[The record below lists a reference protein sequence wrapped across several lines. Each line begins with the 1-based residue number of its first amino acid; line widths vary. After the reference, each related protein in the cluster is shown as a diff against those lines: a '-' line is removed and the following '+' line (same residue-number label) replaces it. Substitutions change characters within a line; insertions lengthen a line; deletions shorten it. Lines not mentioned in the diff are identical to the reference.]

1 MSLVREMKIKATR
14 GMADIL
20 PDEVSRWRYLEEK
33 ARGLFELYGY
43 KEIRTPILE
52 ATPLFVRSIGKTTD
66 IVSKEMY
73 SFSDA
78 KGRSLT
84 LRPEETAPVVRAYLE
99 HNLDKKVGFAKLY
112 YIGPMFRSERPQAGR
127 SRQFHQIGVEAL
139 GSLNPYLDGE
149 VIMLV
154 VAFLDEIGLSGYQ
167 IKLNSVGCKKCRPR
181 YRAALKKALAK
192 ELKLLCKDCQRRF
205 EVNVLR
211 ILDCKRDICRTVTR
225 RTPAIIDWLCAGCR
239 DHFNKVKDVLSSL
252 RIPYQ
257 LDPHLVR
264 GLDYYTKTA
273 FEVVHPALGAQDAI
287 GAGGRYD
294 DLTQQMGGPEMGAVG
309 MSIGIERVMMACE
322 ALDVKFPHFAPST
335 VYLATIGDTAYQRG
349 YEILQLLRKA
359 GLKAEIDYEGRSLKA
374 QMRAANKMN
383 SKYVIILGEDEVKKG
398 VVTLREMA
406 SGEQFEVQ
414 LDRVVE
420 EMVKRR

>member
-33 ARGLFELYGY
+33 ARGFFELYGY

-167 IKLNSVGCKKCRPR
+167 IKLNSVGCKICRPR

-192 ELKLLCKDCQRRF
+192 ELKLLSKHCQRMF
-205 EVNVLR
+205 EENVLR
-211 ILDCKRDICRTVTR
+211 ILD
-225 RTPAIIDWLCAGCR
+225 
-239 DHFNKVKDVLSSL
+239 
-252 RIPYQ
+252 
-257 LDPHLVR
+257 
-264 GLDYYTKTA
+264 
-273 FEVVHPALGAQDAI
+273 
-287 GAGGRYD
+287 
-294 DLTQQMGGPEMGAVG
+294 
-309 MSIGIERVMMACE
+309 
-322 ALDVKFPHFAPST
+322 
-335 VYLATIGDTAYQRG
+335 
-349 YEILQLLRKA
+349 
-359 GLKAEIDYEGRSLKA
+359 
-374 QMRAANKMN
+374 
-383 SKYVIILGEDEVKKG
+383 
-398 VVTLREMA
+398 
-406 SGEQFEVQ
+406 
-414 LDRVVE
+414 
-420 EMVKRR
+420 